1 MIRCEDALERLWD
14 FLDGELPPSN
24 EDEVRRHL
32 EVCSRCYP
40 RYDFQR
46 AYFEL
51 MRRVRGRDSVPG
63 QLRRRLFERILAED
77 LGSAE
82 GNGVGGVA

>member
-1 MIRCEDALERLWD
+1 MIRCEEALERLWD
-14 FLDGELPPSN
+14 FLDGEMEPAN
-24 EDEVRRHL
+24 ELAVRQHL

-51 MRRVRGRDSVPG
+51 LRRVRSRDSVPG
-63 QLRRRLFERILAED
+63 KLRRRLFERILEED
-77 LGSAE
+77 VAAPD
-82 GNGVGGVA
+82 GNGAGGAA